1 VVHVVGIYFLMNIVA
16 GCGCCYYYYCDDDDD
31 DMMMFFVVADGILV
45 GFLTELL
52 CWNDDGE
59 ENDPPSWFDPIFD
72 IVDLAKDV
80 DVYHDGDDDL

>member
-1 VVHVVGIYFLMNIVA
+1 MVLMVLMLFFTIADEILAGFLM
-16 GCGCCYYYYCDDDDD
+16 
-31 DMMMFFVVADGILV
+31 
-45 GFLTELL
+45 ELL
-52 CWNDDGE
+52 CWDGYSE

>member
-1 VVHVVGIYFLMNIVA
+1 MMVMVLMLLMLFFTIADEILA
-16 GCGCCYYYYCDDDDD
+16 GFSTG
-31 DMMMFFVVADGILV
+31 
-45 GFLTELL
+45 LL
-52 CWNDDGE
+52 CWDGYGE